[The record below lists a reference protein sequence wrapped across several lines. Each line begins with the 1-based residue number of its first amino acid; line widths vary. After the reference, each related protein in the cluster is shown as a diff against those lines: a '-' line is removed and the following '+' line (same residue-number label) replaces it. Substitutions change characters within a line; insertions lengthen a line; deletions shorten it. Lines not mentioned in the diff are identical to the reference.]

1 MVAARR
7 RAAPSGG
14 AAAPAAAPA
23 APVAPL
29 ATGIAAQRGRAG
41 GPSPSGASVLAHHF
55 GEEDEE
61 DEEAQDDAFP
71 RFKEDLDEEDGE
83 EEQEEEEEEASD
95 VRPRKRPRTT
105 TKAAAAA
112 SLASGALTLSLRD
125 RDPRAELSAD
135 LLSVSGNKGFR
146 SARATHGVSSGR
158 WFCEMEV
165 VEQGIPCRQGA
176 GEAEQLTAA
185 GHVRVG
191 WSTAQ
196 ARVDGPVGMCK
207 HGFAFRDV
215 DGSKVHDGWR
225 SAYGTPAVKGDVIG
239 MLIDLGKERAPAPG
253 VGAGAGAGA
262 GGAPAPPEHPASAS
276 PVPPE
281 HNKPIAGSFIQFFR
295 NGRDQGVAFEQLEHP
310 GHRGYLAT
318 ASVYQHA
325 TVRFNPGP
333 TFRFPPPRAR
343 SCLPLSQA
351 SPAAAPPQPKQ

>member
-7 RAAPSGG
+7 RAAPREIGP
-14 AAAPAAAPA
+14 ATTLAAAPA
-23 APVAPL
+23 APP
-29 ATGIAAQRGRAG
+29 ATGAAVRRGRAG
-41 GPSPSGASVLAHHF
+41 GAPSGASVLAHHF
-55 GEEDEE
+55 GEEAEE
-61 DEEAQDDAFP
+61 EEELEEVP
-71 RFKEDLDEEDGE
+71 RFKEDLDEDEEDQEQGE
-83 EEQEEEEEEASD
+83 QDEDSGSRQ
-95 VRPRKRPRTT
+95 RKRPRTAV
-105 TKAAAAA
+105 KAASSA
-112 SLASGALTLSLRD
+112 SLASGAVTLSLRD

-146 SARATHGVSSGR
+146 SARATHGVSEGR
-158 WFCEMEV
+158 WFCEMEI
-165 VEQGIPCRQGA
+165 VEQGIACGQGA
-176 GEAEQLTAA
+176 SEAEKRTAA

-225 SAYGTPAVKGDVIG
+225 SAYSTPAVKGDVIG

-253 VGAGAGAGA
+253 VGAGAQ
-262 GGAPAPPEHPASAS
+262 PEHPACAA
-276 PVPPE
+276 PTPPE
-281 HNKPIAGSFIQFFR
+281 HSKPIPGSFVQFFK

-310 GHRGYLAT
+310 GLRGYLAT

-325 TVRFNPGP
+325 TARFNPGP

-343 SCLPLSQA
+343 SWSPLSQM
-351 SPAAAPPQPKQ
+351 SPAAASQQPKS